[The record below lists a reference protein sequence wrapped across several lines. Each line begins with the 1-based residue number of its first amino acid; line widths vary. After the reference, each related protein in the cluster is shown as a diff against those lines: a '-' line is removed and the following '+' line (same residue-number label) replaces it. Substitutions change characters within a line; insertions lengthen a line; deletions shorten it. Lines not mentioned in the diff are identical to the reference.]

1 MARSVVRLLGLLL
14 LAAFLAAPL
23 VALQAAGGGPGT
35 IRVVYFRDFVVYGG
49 GDLGVCGVNYIIGGG
64 LELGALAPPAGLRLL
79 PAGPPETLE
88 QAVDAVNATV
98 WSVLKEAG
106 VRGWVAVVPEP
117 REGGWALYA
126 IVSVPESADVDALR
140 AALER
145 AAGEAGAALGADVV
159 VVIQVLPDDLF
170 AVNDPHGLRAAS
182 DALGRVLKAAWA
194 ALRGEEPPSAEAAA
208 LAQALEKLG
217 ARQVILER
225 PGPGKPLYVSVQLSV
240 ESPSVDLGA
249 LRDLVRTVR
258 GVIGCG
264 YPLVVSI
271 HHSPIIRWDAS
282 PAPPAADAGAGEAVQ
297 NPMVGD
303 AARGAPGA
311 SGGAAAAGVAAMAL
325 AAAVAWRASRRR

>member
-1 MARSVVRLLGLLL
+1 MARSVVRLLSLLL

-23 VALQAAGGGPGT
+23 VALQAAGKDPDM
-35 IRVVYFRDFVVYGG
+35 IRVVYFRDFVVYGS
-49 GDLGVCGVNYIIGGG
+49 GDLGACGVNYIVRGG
-64 LELGALAPPAGLRLL
+64 LEPGALAPPAGLRLL

-88 QAVDAVNATV
+88 QAVDTVNASI
-98 WSVLKEAG
+98 WGALREAG
-106 VRGWVAVVPEP
+106 AEGWVAVVPEP

-159 VVIQVLPDDLF
+159 VVVQVLPDDLF

-182 DALGRVLKAAWA
+182 DALGRVLRAAWA

-208 LAQALEKLG
+208 LAQVLEKLG

-282 PAPPAADAGAGEAVQ
+282 IAADAGAGEAVQ

-325 AAAVAWRASRRR
+325 AAAVAWRASGRR